1 MDSSKRDPFL
11 YLTNRYSN
19 SECSETLTQDSSVMN
34 SRGKPTVNTAEVKS
48 HRSVNPPQQRAN
60 FEKASAKKT
69 RPQSDFSKAFSYME
83 IIRSKSGAESN
94 SSFYSH
100 ELNSKRVNPRHNYS
114 VADFNKFKNKLLK
127 NHSRNY
133 YIYDSVNLNNE
144 FLKSH
149 AESMIENYKPI
160 INQIQPPSQ
169 SNHSTQSTPSE
180 NLTRSRP
187 EKHISQIKS
196 IYETIQR
203 ANNAKIFS
211 LETRR
216 SNYLNNIKNSESI
229 LSSSL
234 MVQKIK

>member
-1 MDSSKRDPFL
+1 
-11 YLTNRYSN
+11 
-19 SECSETLTQDSSVMN
+19 MN
-34 SRGKPTVNTAEVKS
+34 SRTKPTLSSVDTQARP

-69 RPQSDFSKAFSYME
+69 RPHNDFSKAFSYME
-83 IIRSKSGAESN
+83 IIRTKSGADSN

-160 INQIQPPSQ
+160 INQIQPPPHLSA
-169 SNHSTQSTPSE
+169 QSTPTE
-180 NLTRSRP
+180 NLTKARP
-187 EKHISQIKS
+187 EKHMSQIKS

-216 SNYLNNIKNSESI
+216 SNYLNNIRNSESI